1 MHMKK
6 FLFSLIAFAI
16 IAPAAVAESGANQS
30 FVSSP
35 LGQNWEVSVGLGT
48 QFYMG
53 EEDWGITGAK
63 SKFLDWWTFPSIDVN
78 LSKWITPIFGFG
90 IDIAGI
96 RFKGLGPV
104 GGDNTFAK
112 AGDAVDANTGLAI
125 NKGWYINPNFNL
137 NISLVNLFAGYRPDR
152 KYNLIAELGA
162 GAAVTLSNPKTI
174 WATTMNARLRNQ
186 FKLSEKLKLDITIG
200 GALVGDDFDGESYAT
215 SAAAG
220 APVAQNIGL
229 DGVFSATAGLNYAFN
244 FSKKAAAAGAI
255 ASAAAAGAWVSMA
268 DVEEEKKAEV
278 AAEQAKVAEAA
289 EDNAKKDAELAA
301 AKKAAEDA
309 EAARA
314 AAEKALADAQANAN
328 KYGDLDVNAYVNYL
342 IGSSTISNRE
352 MINVENVA
360 KLISAMPNQKFI
372 ITGYADKATG
382 SAKRN
387 AKLAQARAES
397 VYKALTQKYGVNAD
411 QLTVESKGGVAP
423 FLFNENQLSR
433 AAIVT
438 IVK

>member
-1 MHMKK
+1 MKK
-6 FLFSLIAFAI
+6 FLFSLIAFAV
-16 IAPAAVAESGANQS
+16 IAPAAIAESGANQS

-48 QFYMG
+48 QFYLG
-53 EEDWGITGAK
+53 EEDWQA
-63 SKFLDWWTFPSIDVN
+63 KFLDWWTFPAIDLN

-90 IDIAGI
+90 VDLAGG
-96 RFKGLGPV
+96 RFKGIGPV
-104 GGDNTFAK
+104 GGDNTFAT
-112 AGDAVDANTGLAI
+112 AGDAVDATTGGAI
-125 NKGWYINPNFNL
+125 NKGWYLNPNFNL
-137 NISLVNLFAGYRPDR
+137 NVNVVNLFAGYRPDR
-152 KYNLIAELGA
+152 KYNLIAEMGA
-162 GAAVTLSNPKTI
+162 GAAISLGWTKTV

-186 FKLSEKLKLDITIG
+186 FTVNDKLKVNLTLG
-200 GALVGDDFDGESYAT
+200 GAFVGDDFDGESYAT
-215 SAAAG
+215 SVAG
-220 APVAQNIGL
+220 GTPNNDNIGL
-229 DGVFSATAGLNYAFN
+229 DGIFGVTAGINYAFN

-268 DVEEEKKAEV
+268 DVEEEKQAVV
-278 AAEQAKVAEAA
+278 AAEQAKTAEVA
-289 EDNAKKDAELAA
+289 EDNAKKDEELAA

-309 EAARA
+309 LA
-314 AAEKALADAQANAN
+314 AAEAAKAEAEAAKAAAG
-328 KYGDLDVNAYVNYL
+328 KYSDLDVNAYVNFL
-342 IGSSTISNRE
+342 IGTSTISNRE

-360 KLISAMPNQKFI
+360 KLINAMPNEKFV

-387 AKLAQARAES
+387 AKLSQARAES

-411 QLTVESKGGVAP
+411 NLTVESKGAVAP
-423 FLFNENQLSR
+423 MFFNEHALSR

>member
-1 MHMKK
+1 MKK

-35 LGQNWEVSVGLGT
+35 LGQNWELSVGLGT

-53 EEDWGITGAK
+53 ECDWKANFI
-63 SKFLDWWTFPSIDVN
+63 DWWTFPAIDVN

-90 IDIAGI
+90 IDLGGG
-96 RFKGLGPV
+96 RFKGLAGV
-104 GGDNTFAK
+104 GETVTFAT
-112 AGDAVDANTGLAI
+112 AGDAVDASGFAI

-152 KYNLIAELGA
+152 KYNLVAELGA
-162 GAAVTLSNPKTI
+162 GAAISLGWNKTV

-186 FKLSEKLKLDITIG
+186 FAVNDKLKINLTLG
-200 GALVGDDFDGESYAT
+200 GALVGDDFDGQSYAT
-215 SAAAG
+215 SVAG
-220 APVAQNIGL
+220 GTPQADNIGL
-229 DGVFSATAGLNYAFN
+229 DGIFGVTAGINYAFN

-268 DVEEEKKAEV
+268 DVEEEKQAVV
-278 AAEQAKVAEAA
+278 AAEQAKTAEVA
-289 EDNAKKDAELAA
+289 EDNAKKDEELAA

-309 EAARA
+309 LA
-314 AAEKALADAQANAN
+314 AAEAAKAEAEAAKAAAG
-328 KYGDLDVNAYVNYL
+328 KYSDLDVNAYVNFL
-342 IGSSTISNRE
+342 IGTSTISNRE

-360 KLISAMPNQKFI
+360 KLINAMPNEKFV

-387 AKLAQARAES
+387 AKLSQARAES

-411 QLTVESKGGVAP
+411 NLTVESKGAVAP
-423 FLFNENQLSR
+423 MFFNEHALSR

>member
-6 FLFSLIAFAI
+6 FLISLIAFAV

-35 LGQNWEVSVGLGT
+35 LGQNWELSVGLGA

-53 EEDWGITGAK
+53 ESDYRAN
-63 SKFLDWWTFPSIDVN
+63 FLDWWKFPAIDVN
-78 LSKWITPIFGFG
+78 LSKWVTPIFGFG
-90 IDIAGI
+90 IDLGGGAMRHLYPAG
-96 RFKGLGPV
+96 KDV
-104 GGDNTFAK
+104 TFSK
-112 AGDAVDANTGLAI
+112 AGDALDAKSGLPVA
-125 NKGWYINPNFNL
+125 KGWFLNPNFHL
-137 NISLVNLFAGYRPDR
+137 NINVVNLFAGYRPDR
-152 KYNLIAELGA
+152 KYNLIAEVGA
-162 GAAVTLSNPKTI
+162 GAAITLSNPKTV

-186 FKLSEKLKLDITIG
+186 ISLTEKLKLDITLG
-200 GALVGDDFDGESYAT
+200 GAFVGDDFDGESYAT
-215 SAAAG
+215 SVANG
-220 APVAQNIGL
+220 TPVQDNIGL
-229 DGVFSATAGLNYAFN
+229 DGLFAATAGVTYAFN

-387 AKLAQARAES
+387 AKLAQARAEA

>member
-1 MHMKK
+1 MKK
-6 FLFSLIAFAI
+6 FLISLIAFAI

-35 LGQNWEVSVGLGT
+35 LGQNWELSVGLGT

-53 EEDWGITGAK
+53 EVDWKAK
-63 SKFLDWWTFPSIDVN
+63 FIDWWTFPAIDLN
-78 LSKWITPIFGFG
+78 LSKWITPVFGFG
-90 IDIAGI
+90 VDVAGI
-96 RFKGLGPV
+96 RFKGLGYV
-104 GGDNTFAK
+104 GADNTFAT
-112 AGDAVDANTGLAI
+112 AGDAVDASGYAI
-125 NKGWYINPNFNL
+125 NKGWYLNPNFNL
-137 NISLVNLFAGYRPDR
+137 NVSLVNLFAGYRPDR

-162 GAAVTLSNPKTI
+162 GAAISLGWSKTV

-186 FKLSEKLKLDITIG
+186 IKLSDKLKLDITLG
-200 GALVGDDFDGESYAT
+200 GALVGDDFDGQSYAT
-215 SAAAG
+215 SVAG
-220 APVAQNIGL
+220 GTPQDDNIGL
-229 DGVFSATAGLNYAFN
+229 DGIFGVTGGLTYAFN

-278 AAEQAKVAEAA
+278 AAEQAKVVEAA

-423 FLFNENQLSR
+423 FLFNENQRSR

>member
-1 MHMKK
+1 MKK
-6 FLFSLIAFAI
+6 FLISLIAFAI

-35 LGQNWEVSVGLGT
+35 LGQNWELSVGLGT
-48 QFYMG
+48 QFYLG
-53 EEDWGITGAK
+53 ENDWQA
-63 SKFLDWWTFPSIDVN
+63 KFLDWWTFPAIDVN
-78 LSKWITPIFGFG
+78 LSKWITPVFGFG
-90 IDIAGI
+90 VDVAGI
-96 RFKGLGPV
+96 RFKGLSNV
-104 GGDNTFAK
+104 GEDVTFAK
-112 AGDAVDANTGLAI
+112 AGDPVDASGHAI
-125 NKGWYINPNFNL
+125 NKGWYLNPNFNL
-137 NISLVNLFAGYRPDR
+137 NINLVNLFAGYRPDR

-186 FKLSEKLKLDITIG
+186 IKLSDKLKLDITLG
-200 GALVGDDFDGESYAT
+200 GALVGDDFDGQSYAT

-220 APVAQNIGL
+220 APVNDNIGL
-229 DGVFSATAGLNYAFN
+229 DGIFGVTGGLTYAFN

-360 KLISAMPNQKFI
+360 KLISAMPNQKFV

>member
-1 MHMKK
+1 MKK
-6 FLFSLIAFAI
+6 FLFSLIAFAV
-16 IAPAAVAESGANQS
+16 IAPAAIAESGANQS

-48 QFYMG
+48 QFYLG
-53 EEDWGITGAK
+53 EEDWQE
-63 SKFLDWWTFPSIDVN
+63 KFLDWWTFPAIDLN

-90 IDIAGI
+90 VDLAGG
-96 RFKGLGPV
+96 RFKGAGPV
-104 GGDNTFAK
+104 GGDNTFAT
-112 AGDAVDANTGLAI
+112 AGDAVSANTGRAI
-125 NKGWYINPNFNL
+125 NKGWYLNPNFNL
-137 NISLVNLFAGYRPDR
+137 NVNVVNLFAGYRPDR
-152 KYNLIAELGA
+152 KYNLIAEMGA
-162 GAAVTLSNPKTI
+162 GAAISLGWTKTV

-186 FKLSEKLKLDITIG
+186 FTVNDKLKVNLTLG
-200 GALVGDDFDGESYAT
+200 GAFVGDDFDGESYAT
-215 SAAAG
+215 SVAG
-220 APVAQNIGL
+220 GTPNNDNIGL
-229 DGVFSATAGLNYAFN
+229 DGIFGVTAGINYAFN

-268 DVEEEKKAEV
+268 DVEEEKQAVV
-278 AAEQAKVAEAA
+278 AAEQAKTAEVA
-289 EDNAKKDAELAA
+289 EDNAKKDEELAA

-309 EAARA
+309 LA
-314 AAEKALADAQANAN
+314 AAEAAKAEAEAAKAAAG
-328 KYGDLDVNAYVNYL
+328 KYSDLDVNAYVNFL
-342 IGSSTISNRE
+342 IGTSTISNRE

-360 KLISAMPNQKFI
+360 KLINAMPNEKFV

-387 AKLAQARAES
+387 AKLSQARAES

-411 QLTVESKGGVAP
+411 NLTVESKGAVAP
-423 FLFNENQLSR
+423 MFFNEHALSR

>member
-35 LGQNWEVSVGLGT
+35 LGQNWELSVGLGT
-48 QFYMG
+48 QFYLG
-53 EEDWGITGAK
+53 EEDWEA
-63 SKFLDWWTFPSIDVN
+63 KFLDWWTFPSIDVN

-90 IDIAGI
+90 IDVAGI
-96 RFKGLGPV
+96 RFKGLGPN
-104 GGDNTFAK
+104 GGDNTFAT
-112 AGDAVDANTGLAI
+112 AGDANDAKTGYAI
-125 NKGWYINPNFNL
+125 NKGWYLNPNFNL
-137 NISLVNLFAGYRPDR
+137 NINLVNLFAGYRPDR
-152 KYNLIAELGA
+152 KYNLIAEVGA
-162 GAAVTLSNPKTI
+162 GAAISLGWTKTV

-186 FKLSEKLKLDITIG
+186 IKLSDKLKLDITLG

-215 SAAAG
+215 SVAAG
-220 APVAQNIGL
+220 TPVPDNIGL
-229 DGVFSATAGLNYAFN
+229 DGIFGVTGGITYAFN

-387 AKLAQARAES
+387 AKLAQSRAEA

>member
-6 FLFSLIAFAI
+6 FLISLIAFAI

-48 QFYMG
+48 QFYLG
-53 EEDWGITGAK
+53 EMDWKAN
-63 SKFLDWWTFPSIDVN
+63 FLDWWTFPAIDVN
-78 LSKWITPIFGFG
+78 LSKWITPVFGFG
-90 IDIAGI
+90 IDLGGG
-96 RFKGLGPV
+96 RFKGESGV
-104 GGDNTFAK
+104 GNDVTFST

-125 NKGWYINPNFNL
+125 NKGWYLNPNFNL
-137 NISLVNLFAGYRPDR
+137 NINVVNLFAGYRPDR

-162 GAAVTLSNPKTI
+162 GAAISLGWNKTV

-186 FKLSEKLKLDITIG
+186 FSINDKLKINLTLG
-200 GALVGDDFDGESYAT
+200 GAFVGDDFDGESYAT
-215 SAAAG
+215 SVAGG
-220 APVAQNIGL
+220 APNNDNIGL
-229 DGVFSATAGLNYAFN
+229 DGIFGVTAGVNYAFN

-268 DVEEEKKAEV
+268 DVEEEKQAEV
-278 AAEQAKVAEAA
+278 AAEQAKVAEAVQ
-289 EDNAKKDAELAA
+289 DNSKMEEELAA
-301 AKKAAEDA
+301 AKKAADDA
-309 EAARA
+309 IAAKE
-314 AAEKALADAQANAN
+314 AAEKALAEAQAAAG
-328 KYGDLDVNAYVNYL
+328 KYSDLDVNAYVNFL
-342 IGSSTISNRE
+342 IGTSTISNRE

-360 KLISAMPNQKFI
+360 KLINAMPNEKFVI
-372 ITGYADKATG
+372 CGYADKATG

-387 AKLAQARAES
+387 AKLSQARAES

-411 QLTVESKGGVAP
+411 QLTVESKGAVAP
-423 FLFNENQLSR
+423 MFFNEHQLSR
-433 AAIVT
+433 AATVT

>member
-1 MHMKK
+1 MKK

-16 IAPAAVAESGANQS
+16 LAPAAVAESGANQS

-53 EEDWGITGAK
+53 ENDWRAN
-63 SKFLDWWTFPSIDVN
+63 FLDWWTFPAIDVN

-90 IDIAGI
+90 IDLGGI
-96 RFKGLGPV
+96 RFKGVYPTGS
-104 GGDNTFAK
+104 DKTFSS
-112 AGDAVDANTGLAI
+112 AGDATLASDATYSI
-125 NKGWYINPNFNL
+125 NKGWYLNPNFNL

-152 KYNLIAELGA
+152 KYNLIAEVGA
-162 GAAVTLSNPKTI
+162 GAAISLGWTKTV

-186 FKLSEKLKLDITIG
+186 FAVNDKLKINLTLG
-200 GALVGDDFDGESYAT
+200 GAFVGDDFDGESYAT
-215 SAAAG
+215 SVAAG
-220 APVAQNIGL
+220 SAQADNIGL
-229 DGVFSATAGLNYAFN
+229 DGIFGVTAGINYAFN

-268 DVEEEKKAEV
+268 DVEEEKQAVV
-278 AAEQAKVAEAA
+278 AAEQAKVAEAVQ
-289 EDNAKKDAELAA
+289 DNSKMEEELAA

-309 EAARA
+309 NAAKE
-314 AAEKALADAQANAN
+314 AAEKALAEAQAAAG
-328 KYGDLDVNAYVNYL
+328 KYSDLDVNAYVNFL
-342 IGSSTISNRE
+342 IGTSTISNRE
-352 MINVENVA
+352 MVNVENVA
-360 KLISAMPNQKFI
+360 KLINAMPREKFVV
-372 ITGYADKATG
+372 TGYADKATG

-387 AKLAQARAES
+387 AKLSQARAEA

-411 QLTVESKGGVAP
+411 QLTVESKGAVAP
-423 FLFNENQLSR
+423 FLFGENALSR
-433 AAIVT
+433 AAIVS

>member
-6 FLFSLIAFAI
+6 FLFSLIAFAV
-16 IAPAAVAESGANQS
+16 IAPAAIAESGANQS

-48 QFYMG
+48 QFYLG
-53 EEDWGITGAK
+53 EEDWQA
-63 SKFLDWWTFPSIDVN
+63 KFLDWWTFPAIDIN

-90 IDIAGI
+90 VDLAGG
-96 RFKGLGPV
+96 RFKGEAGV
-104 GGDNTFAK
+104 GGDNTFAT
-112 AGDAVDANTGLAI
+112 AGDAVDANTGYAI
-125 NKGWYINPNFNL
+125 NKGWYLNPNFNL
-137 NISLVNLFAGYRPDR
+137 NINVVNLFAGYRPDR
-152 KYNLIAELGA
+152 KYNLIAEVGA
-162 GAAVTLSNPKTI
+162 GAAISLGWTKTV

-186 FKLSEKLKLDITIG
+186 FTVNDKLKVNLTLG
-200 GALVGDDFDGESYAT
+200 GAFVGDDFDGESYAT
-215 SAAAG
+215 SVAG
-220 APVAQNIGL
+220 GTPNNDNIGL
-229 DGVFSATAGLNYAFN
+229 DGIFGVTAGINYAFN

-268 DVEEEKKAEV
+268 DVEEEKQAVV
-278 AAEQAKVAEAA
+278 AAEQAKTAEVA
-289 EDNAKKDAELAA
+289 EDNAKKDEELAA

-309 EAARA
+309 LA
-314 AAEKALADAQANAN
+314 AAEAAKAEAEAAKAAAG
-328 KYGDLDVNAYVNYL
+328 KYSDLDVNAYVNFL
-342 IGSSTISNRE
+342 IGTSTISNRE

-360 KLISAMPNQKFI
+360 KLINAMPNEKFV

-387 AKLAQARAES
+387 AKLSQARAES

-411 QLTVESKGGVAP
+411 NLTVESKGAVAP
-423 FLFNENQLSR
+423 MFFNEHALSR

>member
-6 FLFSLIAFAI
+6 FLISLIAFAI

-48 QFYMG
+48 QFYLG
-53 EEDWGITGAK
+53 ENDWQT
-63 SKFLDWWTFPSIDVN
+63 SFLNWWTFPAIDVN

-90 IDIAGI
+90 IDLGGG
-96 RFKGLGPV
+96 RFKGLGGV
-104 GGDNTFAK
+104 GADNTFST
-112 AGDAVDANTGLAI
+112 AGDAVDASGFAI
-125 NKGWYINPNFNL
+125 NKGWYLNPNFNL
-137 NISLVNLFAGYRPDR
+137 NINVVNLFAGYRPDR
-152 KYNLIAELGA
+152 KYNLIAEVGA
-162 GAAVTLSNPKTI
+162 GANISLGWTKTV

-186 FKLSEKLKLDITIG
+186 FTINDKLKVNLTLG
-200 GALVGDDFDGESYAT
+200 GAFVGDDFDGESYAT
-215 SAAAG
+215 SVAAG
-220 APVAQNIGL
+220 TPNNDNIGL
-229 DGVFSATAGLNYAFN
+229 DGIFGVTAGVNYAFN

-268 DVEEEKKAEV
+268 DVEEEKQAEV
-278 AAEQAKVAEAA
+278 AAEQAKVAEAVQ
-289 EDNAKKDAELAA
+289 DNSKMEEELAA
-301 AKKAAEDA
+301 AKKAADDA
-309 EAARA
+309 NAAKE
-314 AAEKALADAQANAN
+314 AAEKALAEAKAAAG
-328 KYGDLDVNAYVNYL
+328 KYSDLDVNAYVNFL
-342 IGSSTISNRE
+342 IGTSTISNRE

-360 KLISAMPNQKFI
+360 KLINAMPNEKFVI
-372 ITGYADKATG
+372 SGYADKATG

-411 QLTVESKGGVAP
+411 QLTVEGKGAVAP
-423 FLFNENQLSR
+423 MFFNEHSLSR

>member
-48 QFYMG
+48 QFYLG
-53 EEDWGITGAK
+53 EEDWQA
-63 SKFLDWWTFPSIDVN
+63 KFLDWWTFPAIDVN

-90 IDIAGI
+90 IDVAGI
-96 RFKGLGPV
+96 RFKGLGPN
-104 GGDNTFAK
+104 GGDNTFAT
-112 AGDAVDANTGLAI
+112 AGDAVDASGLAI
-125 NKGWYINPNFNL
+125 NKGWYLNPNFNL

-152 KYNLIAELGA
+152 KYNLIAEVGA
-162 GAAVTLSNPKTI
+162 GAAISLGWTKTV

-186 FKLSEKLKLDITIG
+186 IKLNDKLKLDITLG
-200 GALVGDDFDGESYAT
+200 GAFVGDDFDGESYAT
-215 SAAAG
+215 S
-220 APVAQNIGL
+220 VAEGTPNNDNIGL
-229 DGVFSATAGLNYAFN
+229 DGIFGVTGGITYAFN

-278 AAEQAKVAEAA
+278 AAQEAKTAEVAQ
-289 EDNAKKDAELAA
+289 DNAKKDEELAA
-301 AKKAAEDA
+301 AKKAAEEA

-314 AAEKALADAQANAN
+314 AAEKALAEAQAAAG
-328 KYGDLDVNAYVNYL
+328 KYSDLDVNAYVNFL
-342 IGSSTISNRE
+342 IGTSTISNRE

-360 KLISAMPNQKFI
+360 KLINAMPNEKFVV
-372 ITGYADKATG
+372 TGYADKATG

-387 AKLAQARAES
+387 AKLSQARADA

-411 QLTVESKGGVAP
+411 QLTVESRGAVAP
-423 FLFNENQLSR
+423 FLFGENALSR
-433 AAIVT
+433 AAIVS

>member
-6 FLFSLIAFAI
+6 FLISLIAFAI

-35 LGQNWEVSVGLGT
+35 LGQNWELSVGLGT

-53 EEDWGITGAK
+53 EVDWKAK
-63 SKFLDWWTFPSIDVN
+63 FIDWWTFPAIDLN
-78 LSKWITPIFGFG
+78 LSKWITPVFGFG
-90 IDIAGI
+90 VDVAGI
-96 RFKGLGPV
+96 RFKGLGYV
-104 GGDNTFAK
+104 GADNTFAT
-112 AGDAVDANTGLAI
+112 AGDAVDASGYAI
-125 NKGWYINPNFNL
+125 NKGWYLNPNFNL
-137 NISLVNLFAGYRPDR
+137 NVSLVNLFAGYRPDR

-162 GAAVTLSNPKTI
+162 GAAISLGWSKTV

-186 FKLSEKLKLDITIG
+186 IKLSDKLKLDITLG
-200 GALVGDDFDGESYAT
+200 GALVGDDFDGQSYAT
-215 SAAAG
+215 SVAG
-220 APVAQNIGL
+220 GTPQDDNIGL
-229 DGVFSATAGLNYAFN
+229 DGIFGVTGGLTYAFN

-278 AAEQAKVAEAA
+278 AAEQAKVVEAA
-289 EDNAKKDAELAA
+289 EDNAKKDAERAA